1 MIPLAGEKILVVD
14 DDRQI
19 VEALSIQLK
28 REGFEVIAA
37 YDGWGALDAL
47 ANGGVDL
54 MLIDVMMPKLDGFSA
69 IMRIREK
76 QNLPILVMSAKT
88 EDSDKIL
95 GLSIGADDYITKPF
109 NAAEVVARVRSHLRR
124 YYQLGSA
131 VRPAADKLVRVGR
144 LAYDFD
150 AHQLFADGEPVRLT
164 ATETK
169 ITELLFRNPGRVFS
183 AEEIYSRVW
192 QEDAYGCENT
202 VMVHIRHIREKVELN
217 PKEPEYIKVVWGL
230 GYKLEKP
237 RG

>member
-1 MIPLAGEKILVVD
+1 MAGEKILVVD

-28 REGFEVIAA
+28 KEGFEVLAA
-37 YDGWGALDAL
+37 YDGWGALEAL
-47 ANGGVDL
+47 SGGGVDL
-54 MLIDVMMPKLDGFSA
+54 LLIDVMMPKMDGFSA

-131 VRPAADKLVRVGR
+131 VQQADSSVRVGR
-144 LAYDFD
+144 LSYDFD
-150 AHQLFADGEPVRLT
+150 AHQLYADGERS
-164 ATETK
+164 
-169 ITELLFRNPGRVFS
+169 G
-183 AEEIYSRVW
+183 
-192 QEDAYGCENT
+192 
-202 VMVHIRHIREKVELN
+202 
-217 PKEPEYIKVVWGL
+217 
-230 GYKLEKP
+230 
-237 RG
+237 